1 MEKPIIVAVTA
12 VLCLL
17 LTNCL
22 YSNIKKPNTLGTF
35 MKMLCQVLGKLRPL
49 FLKNLAK
56 TFLFI
61 NISFFLAL
69 DSSAQIAQKQ
79 ILSIGDAVPESL
91 WSSNHTIY
99 KDGNI
104 YNQSLEKYRGK
115 LLILDFWSTWCGPCI
130 RSLPELDSIVKMF
143 GDKVQVILV
152 TKNTNQILSS
162 FLKSND
168 YAKGVKLP
176 FIINDSI
183 LNKHFPH
190 RSISHQIFID
200 SKGIVKAITGISG
213 ATIKN
218 IQAIVNGNPI
228 NFPLKDDFAPPSNRD
243 KE

>member
-1 MEKPIIVAVTA
+1 MEKPRIVAVMT
-12 VLCLL
+12 VPYLL
-17 LTNCL
+17 ATKCL
-22 YSNIKKPNTLGTF
+22 YSNLKKFYPSGTS
-35 MKMLCQVLGKLRPL
+35 MQMPYQVLCRRRLL
-49 FLKNLAK
+49 ILKNLAK

-61 NISFFLAL
+61 NICFFLAF

-79 ILSIGDAVPESL
+79 VLSIGDAVPESL

-104 YNQSLEKYRGK
+104 DNQSLEKYRGK

-130 RSLPELDSIVKMF
+130 RSLPELNSIGKMF
-143 GDKVQVILV
+143 GGKVQVVLV

-183 LNKHFPH
+183 LNRHFPH

-200 SKGIVKAITGISG
+200 SKGIVRGITGING

>member
-1 MEKPIIVAVTA
+1 MP
-12 VLCLL
+12 CLL
-17 LTNCL
+17 MSDYL
-22 YSNIKKPNTLGTF
+22 YFNHKKSNPSSIILSF
-35 MKMLCQVLGKLRPL
+35 VDLIDDLRL
-49 FLKNLAK
+49 LILKNLAK

-61 NISFFLAL
+61 TLSFFLAL
-69 DSSAQIAQKQ
+69 DSSAQITQKQ
-79 ILSIGDAVPESL
+79 ILSIGDTVPESL
-91 WSSNHTIY
+91 WITNHTIY
-99 KDGNI
+99 NDGKIINH
-104 YNQSLEKYRGK
+104 NLKAYRGK

-130 RSLPELDSIVKMF
+130 RSLPELDSIGKMF
-143 GDKVQVILV
+143 GGKVQVVLV
-152 TKNTNQILSS
+152 TKNTNQLLSS

-183 LNKHFPH
+183 LNSHFPH

-200 SKGIVKAITGISG
+200 SKGIVRAITGING

>member
-1 MEKPIIVAVTA
+1 MAMP
-12 VLCLL
+12 CLL

-22 YSNIKKPNTLGTF
+22 YSNLKKSYPSGTF
-35 MKMLCQVLGKLRPL
+35 MQMPYQVLGKLRL
-49 FLKNLAK
+49 LILKNLAK

-61 NISFFLAL
+61 IFSFFLAF
-69 DSSAQIAQKQ
+69 DSSAQTAQKQ
-79 ILSIGDAVPESL
+79 VLSIGDAVPESL

-104 YNQSLEKYRGK
+104 DNQSLEKYRGK

-130 RSLPELDSIVKMF
+130 RSLPELDSIGKMF

-176 FIINDSI
+176 FILNDSI
-183 LNKHFPH
+183 LNSHFPH

-200 SKGIVKAITGISG
+200 SKGIVRAITGING
-213 ATIKN
+213 VTIKN

>member
-1 MEKPIIVAVTA
+1 MQ
-12 VLCLL
+12 
-17 LTNCL
+17 
-22 YSNIKKPNTLGTF
+22 
-35 MKMLCQVLGKLRPL
+35 MLCRVLGKLRL
-49 FLKNLAK
+49 LILKNHTK

-61 NISFFLAL
+61 PFSFFLAL
-69 DSSAQIAQKQ
+69 SSSAQMASNK
-79 ILSIGDAVPESL
+79 ILSIGDTVPESV
-91 WSSNHTIY
+91 WITSHTVY
-99 KDGNI
+99 KDGKIVSQN
-104 YNQSLEKYRGK
+104 LEPYKGK

-130 RSLPELDSIVKMF
+130 RSLPELDSIGKVF
-143 GDKVQVILV
+143 GDKVQVVLV
-152 TKNTNQILSS
+152 TKNANQLLSS

-183 LNKHFPH
+183 LNRHFPH

-200 SKGIVKAITGISG
+200 SKGIVRAITGING

-218 IQAIVNGNPI
+218 IRAIVNGNPI